1 MNINSQNWYT
11 KKQKYF
17 EIFLSNWKGLKIFW
31 EITFENDSLIK
42 IKENKTN
49 KIYRIKDFIN
59 IIESEKNMKSNN
71 LFENIE
77 DEKF

>member
-1 MNINSQNWYT
+1 M

-17 EIFLSNWKGLKIFW
+17 EVFLSNWKVLKIHW
-31 EITFENDSLIK
+31 EVLEENQSLLK

-59 IIESEKNMKSNN
+59 IIETEKNMKSNN
-71 LFENIE
+71 LFDNIE

>member
-17 EIFLSNWKGLKIFW
+17 EIFLSNWKVLKIFW